1 MIATNLSVIIIP
13 YDIDIEICLPVL
25 NRYRLTIMSLSQAG
39 TVSKFYYRCL
49 VFLYNKCFHEPV
61 TL

>member
-25 NRYRLTIMSLSQAG
+25 NRYRLTIMSKSQAG
-39 TVSKFYYRCL
+39 TVSKFIIG
-49 VFLYNKCFHEPV
+49 V
-61 TL
+61 